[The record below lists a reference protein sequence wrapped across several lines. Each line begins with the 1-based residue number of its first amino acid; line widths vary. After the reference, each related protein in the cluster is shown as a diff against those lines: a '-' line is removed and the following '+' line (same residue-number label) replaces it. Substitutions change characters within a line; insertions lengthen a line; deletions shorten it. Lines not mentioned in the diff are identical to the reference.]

1 MDPIEIA
8 KVTPNPSHT
17 QTELKE
23 VLFSHSQS
31 VHSLTPKIPGVYF
44 LFSGKKIVYVGQSTH
59 VPGRIATHVLER
71 KINFDRVA
79 YLSISPNELLL
90 EESRYISMFKPKY
103 NRTGIYD
110 KERGDNESKNSTTIV
125 MKVSANKFRFSDANI
140 GKIPRSEIRMKLG
153 DSETELRQC
162 PGSRKRSRFFKKPG
176 ERVVQKKSLVRS
188 SCQNKSALGNGNRP
202 VHKGTGR
209 QTIEKHSAQDV

>member
-17 QTELKE
+17 PTELKE

-31 VHSLTPKIPGVYF
+31 VHSLTPKIPDVYF
-44 LFSGKKIVYVGQSTH
+44 LFSGKEIVYVGQSTH

-103 NRTGIYD
+103 NRTEIYD
-110 KERGDNESKNSTTIV
+110 KERENNESKNSTTIV

-140 GKIPRSEIRMKLG
+140 GKIPRSEIRMKLW
-153 DSETELRQC
+153 DSETNGLCIRV
-162 PGSRKRSRFFKKPG
+162 GSKKIFY
-176 ERVVQKKSLVRS
+176 VAKK
-188 SCQNKSALGNGNRP
+188 K
-202 VHKGTGR
+202 KKT
-209 QTIEKHSAQDV
+209 EKTYISDWVNSPT